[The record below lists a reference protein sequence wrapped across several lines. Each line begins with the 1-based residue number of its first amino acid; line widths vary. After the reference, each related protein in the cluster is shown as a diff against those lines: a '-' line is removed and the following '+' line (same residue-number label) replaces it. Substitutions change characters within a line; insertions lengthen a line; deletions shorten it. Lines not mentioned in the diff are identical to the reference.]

1 MRLSAIDALQHGLLN
16 VRANWQLILI
26 QVLQSFLVLAIS
38 AVGLI
43 PIFMVL
49 GFAFVRGVF
58 SRLGSGGEGELL
70 ERVLEA
76 GLPLILAVLVT
87 TLIWTVAFVVY
98 CYVQGGILGVLA
110 ESERKALTQGIR
122 WVNFRGFSSRAF
134 FAHAERLTWP
144 VFWLLNF
151 FLVFATILLLVFLV
165 GFGLL
170 AVFVFGDGLSAGAGF
185 EDLGQLGAG
194 IVLLGCFGILLL
206 MIVSIFFSAW
216 MQVALAELAVGTR
229 GVLSSIRAGLGTL
242 GRRLPGLALL
252 FLLLI
257 VASIAIAIM
266 TAPLSLL
273 FEMVFRDRMA
283 MYLVGQVFLTFLQW
297 AVTGIVTIGWSGTV
311 IALVVGEREGRA

>member
-49 GFAFVRGVF
+49 GFALVRGAF

-76 GLPLILAVLVT
+76 GVPLILAVLVT
-87 TLIWTVAFVVY
+87 TLIWTVAFVLY
-98 CYVQGGILGVLA
+98 CYMQGGILGVLA
-110 ESERKALTQGIR
+110 EGERKALTQGIR
-122 WVNFRGFSSRAF
+122 WVNFRGFSGHTF

-144 VFWLLNF
+144 VFWLLNL
-151 FLVFATILLLVFLV
+151 FLVCATILLLVFLI

-170 AVFVFGDGLSAGAGF
+170 AFFVVGDGLSAGAGF
-185 EDLGQLGAG
+185 ENLGQMGAG
-194 IVLLGCFGILLL
+194 IVLLGCFGILL
-206 MIVSIFFSAW
+206 MMVVSIFFSAW
-216 MQVALAELAVGTR
+216 IQVALAELAVGTR
-229 GVLSSIRAGLGTL
+229 GVLSATRAGLGTL

-252 FLLLI
+252 FLLLV
-257 VASIAIAIM
+257 VASIAIAIV

-273 FEMVFRDRMA
+273 FEVVLRDRMT
-283 MYLVGQVFLTFLQW
+283 MYLAGQAFLTFLQW
-297 AVTGIVTIGWSGTV
+297 IVTGIVTIGWSATV